1 MLNFYWTLTKFER
14 PFTFKLKRKW
24 YKNMFL
30 VQFISKSFYVSG
42 DVAEMEDL
50 DMTKRLSEDSDKIV
64 FA

>member
-50 DMTKRLSEDSDKIV
+50 QGVPKSWRPP
-64 FA
+64 FFF